1 MEVNFMVVHLTR
13 KQQLAALRFDD
24 GDDLFPLF
32 KRTLEE
38 HGIHSAVILSAIG
51 MLRDFTIGWLGPEG
65 YEKHEFN
72 APHELL
78 SLSGTVNVKPEGD
91 VFIHPHVALS
101 ARNMDALGGHLF
113 SATVH
118 NTLEAV
124 LLIPEGMTF
133 HRKPPTEGEPPRFCP
148 E

>member
-1 MEVNFMVVHLTR
+1 MTVHFSR
-13 KQQLAALRFDD
+13 KGQIAALRFED
-24 GDDLFPLF
+24 GDNMLPLF
-32 KRTLEE
+32 KDYLKDQ
-38 HGIHSAVILSAIG
+38 GIHSAVILSGIG
-51 MLRDFTIGWLGPEG
+51 MLRDFTIGWHGPGG
-65 YEKHEFN
+65 YEKQEFS

-78 SLSGTVNVKPEGD
+78 SLSGNVNLKPDGS

-101 ARNMDALGGHLF
+101 EQNLTARGGHLF

-124 LLIPEGMTF
+124 LLVPEGMTF
-133 HRKPPTEGEPPRFCP
+133 HRKPLAGEDQPRFCP